1 MELISKERAQAFAEA
16 LILHHGNATAAA
28 RSLEYDSPSAPAT
41 GTADILWCCELWHR
55 FHKRTLTH

>member
-28 RSLEYDSPSAPAT
+28 RSLEYDSPV
-41 GTADILWCCELWHR
+41 EHR
-55 FHKRTLTH
+55 SQVQPTSSGAAML